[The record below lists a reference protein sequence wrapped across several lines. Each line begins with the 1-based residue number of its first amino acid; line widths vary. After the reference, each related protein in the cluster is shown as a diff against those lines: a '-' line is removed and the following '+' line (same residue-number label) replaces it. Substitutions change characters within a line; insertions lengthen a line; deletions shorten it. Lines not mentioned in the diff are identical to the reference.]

1 MRFTIKFSWS
11 ISYTPTAYST
21 TNYLILNHFIDK
33 FKSYLSMNGE
43 QGSCDDGE

>member
-21 TNYLILNHFIDK
+21 NNYLILNHFIDK
-33 FKSYLSMNGE
+33 FKSYLRSQKAE
-43 QGSCDDGE
+43 SQ